1 MNHKNL
7 VKVKPLWTSPTA
19 RCCPTYSLL
28 SLPLL
33 SSLFSLSA
41 EVSFLI
47 CPSRLSFPVTG
58 NSHNCRP
65 KCLSTA
71 GGSRDMLGQ
80 EWMLSSSSQQT
91 KDATPHL
98 QGCVTYTANW
108 RSRIWIRLSLELCLW
123 SWQIQKNAWLTT
135 AVNWGGLSG
144 VTRSS
149 TQCVPLDR
157 GFLSSPTLSRSVWRT
172 WKVGLDR
179 WCNKP
184 CQTQWISVHQQT
196 RSLDAAN
203 ICPPPPQNGS
213 CTWRKYLKFIH
224 NKSNS
229 LMNNC
234 QHPETEVTTVNSNQ
248 HSTGMQRSLTTDSV

>member
-1 MNHKNL
+1 MTNERKANVNGGFMNRKNL
-7 VKVKPLWTSPTA
+7 VKVKPVYVELHP
-19 RCCPTYSLL
+19 
-28 SLPLL
+28 LPVVVQHILCL
-33 SSLFSLSA
+33 PFPCSHLCSLSA
-41 EVSFLI
+41 VVSFLI
-47 CPSRLSFPVTG
+47 CPSLLSFPVTG

-71 GGSRDMLGQ
+71 GGSGDMLGQ

-108 RSRIWIRLSLELCLW
+108 RSRIWIRLSLELRLW
-123 SWQIQKNAWLTT
+123 SWQIRKNAWLTT

-184 CQTQWISVHQQT
+184 CQTQSISVHQQA
-196 RSLDAAN
+196 RSLDAASV
-203 ICPPPPQNGS
+203 CPPPRQNGS
-213 CTWRKYLKFIH
+213 CMWRNYLRFIH
-224 NKSNS
+224 NKLNS

-234 QHPETEVTTVNSNQ
+234 QHPETNF
-248 HSTGMQRSLTTDSV
+248 